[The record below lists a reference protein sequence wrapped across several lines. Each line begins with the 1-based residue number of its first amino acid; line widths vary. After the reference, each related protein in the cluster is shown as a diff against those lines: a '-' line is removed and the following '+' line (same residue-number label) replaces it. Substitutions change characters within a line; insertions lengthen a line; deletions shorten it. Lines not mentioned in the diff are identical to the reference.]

1 MSALAFKHLEKCFN
15 QPVGNR
21 EDSYAGPSF
30 RRNFTPE
37 EDAALRR
44 SAAGTV
50 AALLWNEN
58 N

>member
-1 MSALAFKHLEKCFN
+1 MSALALKHLEKCFK
-15 QPVGNR
+15 QPGGNR
-21 EDSYAGPSF
+21 EDSYSGPSF

-44 SAAGTV
+44 SASGTV
-50 AALLWNEN
+50 AALFWNDN